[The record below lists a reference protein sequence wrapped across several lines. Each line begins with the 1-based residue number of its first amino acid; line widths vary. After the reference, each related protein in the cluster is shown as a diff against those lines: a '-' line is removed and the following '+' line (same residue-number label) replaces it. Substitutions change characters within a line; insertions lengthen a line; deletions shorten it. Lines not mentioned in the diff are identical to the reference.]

1 MIKKRGLFTALEGGS
16 PSLRSD
22 VGTEGREG
30 KRRERKKSS
39 YVERSKREPGLLC
52 NCPSFGNEL

>member
-30 KRRERKKSS
+30 KKRGERGKIIVCGEKQEGAR
-39 YVERSKREPGLLC
+39 VTL
-52 NCPSFGNEL
+52 